1 MVNPIGLDE
10 GYDNMPWSTMDNHEL
25 QTWFPQSRF
34 DFYDD
39 EDAMFAPSIS
49 VLDVGFQ
56 QQVLSRNKRLQYNA
70 VKDATLQLKRLK
82 QKEINLENRFNIA
95 LRAKR
100 YVDITR
106 LRNKIRNTSNDI
118 VDTKRNLN
126 VAKRSFANIRNFMN
140 QMSDSD

>member
-1 MVNPIGLDE
+1 MANQIGLDE

-34 DFYDD
+34 DFIDD
-39 EDAMFAPSIS
+39 EYGISPHIS

-56 QQVLSRNKRLQYNA
+56 QQVLNRNKRLQYNA
-70 VKDATLQLKRLK
+70 IKDATLQLSRTEQKLVNLK
-82 QKEINLENRFNIA
+82 NQYDVA
-95 LRAKR
+95 QRAKR

-106 LRNKIRNTSNDI
+106 IIRKINNTQSDI
-118 VDTKRNLN
+118 IDTKRELSI
-126 VAKRSFANIRNFMN
+126 AKRSFANIRNFIN